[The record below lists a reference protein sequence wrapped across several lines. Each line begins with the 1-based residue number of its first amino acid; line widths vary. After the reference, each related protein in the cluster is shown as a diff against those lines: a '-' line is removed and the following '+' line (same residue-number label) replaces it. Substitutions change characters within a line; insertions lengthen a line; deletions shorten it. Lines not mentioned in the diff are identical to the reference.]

1 MDADTRKAWESSLE
15 HGEFP
20 DLFKTLDFINRQ
32 CEVLE
37 SCTPES
43 SRKST
48 STKAFTSTTAANST
62 CVLCQQHH
70 TLQNCPTFITMS
82 VLQRK
87 SKVQSLKRCF
97 NCLSAGHPVSQ
108 CRSKWTCR
116 ICKKRH
122 HHLLHGE
129 QLPAAPSLQPS
140 DAAATSHQLPVDA
153 AQPTLIGASMTS
165 LTTAVPST
173 VLLSTVVL
181 NITDRAGVS
190 HPARALLDSEAQS
203 NFITGRMAQFLEL
216 PRKLINLPL
225 SGIGGSTRSN
235 VRHSIETTIHSRCSS
250 YAASLELLVLPKLSA
265 DIPTQRIDIS
275 HWKIPETCILAD
287 PSFNRPGTIDIIL
300 GATHF
305 YEILRIGRLS
315 LGDSMPTLQETEFG
329 WVVSGTITEP
339 MSPSSEERACEDHD
353 TATTTREEDGR
364 YMVQLPRKPEMI
376 GKFGNSTTIAL
387 RRFLALERRLQ
398 REPDTQRAYVD
409 FMDEYLRFS
418 HTSKV
423 AASSKND
430 ESFYLPHH
438 PVFKTDS
445 TTTKCRVVFDAS
457 SKSSTG
463 VSLNDPLRPLNEPH

>member
-1 MDADTRKAWESSLE
+1 
-15 HGEFP
+15 
-20 DLFKTLDFINRQ
+20 
-32 CEVLE
+32 
-37 SCTPES
+37 
-43 SRKST
+43 
-48 STKAFTSTTAANST
+48 
-62 CVLCQQHH
+62 
-70 TLQNCPTFITMS
+70 
-82 VLQRK
+82 
-87 SKVQSLKRCF
+87 
-97 NCLSAGHPVSQ
+97 
-108 CRSKWTCR
+108 
-116 ICKKRH
+116 
-122 HHLLHGE
+122 
-129 QLPAAPSLQPS
+129 
-140 DAAATSHQLPVDA
+140 
-153 AQPTLIGASMTS
+153 MTS
-165 LTTAVPST
+165 LTTAVPSP

-190 HPARALLDSEAQS
+190 HPARALLDSGAQS

-235 VRHSIETTIHSRCSS
+235 
-250 YAASLELLVLPKLSA
+250 LSA
-265 DIPTQRIDIS
+265 DIPTHRIDIS

-339 MSPSSEERACEDHD
+339 MSPVMCVVATHTNELGNLMEQCFTTEDLSNTPSWSSEERACEDHD
-353 TATTTREEDGR
+353 TATTTREENGR

-376 GKFGNSTTIAL
+376 GKLGNSTTIAL

-398 REPDTQRAYVD
+398 REPDTKSAYVD
-409 FMDEYLRFS
+409 FMDEYLHFS

-445 TTTKCRVVFDAS
+445 TTTKCRVVFDAL

-463 VSLNDPLRPLNEPH
+463 VSLNDTLMVGPTIQQDSVR